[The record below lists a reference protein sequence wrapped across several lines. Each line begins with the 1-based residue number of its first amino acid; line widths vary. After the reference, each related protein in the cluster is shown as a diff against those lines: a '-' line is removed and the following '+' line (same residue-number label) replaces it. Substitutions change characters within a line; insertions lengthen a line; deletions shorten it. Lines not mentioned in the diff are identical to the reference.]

1 MTDLRDAEGQVLAV
15 LIHDQA
21 LETESAFSN
30 VIGSYASLSLENQRL
45 AADVANLAREMRDTQ
60 GRAAATADDAREQI
74 ERDLHDGAQQR
85 LIALRIKLQLAAERS
100 GDTAPDTTEQFN
112 QLGTEVQL
120 AIDELRAFAQGVFPA
135 VLGDFGPVAAL
146 KQAVRAAPVPTTVS
160 GVNVGR
166 YRPELERAIYFC
178 CLEALQNTYKHAHT
192 ATAAHVRIATRAAE
206 LTFEITD
213 NGPGLDLAT
222 VAPGAGLRNMQ
233 ERVAS
238 LEGSLRIDAARG
250 RGTRITGSIPLGQ
263 SITAHRP
270 G

>member
-1 MTDLRDAEGQVLAV
+1 M
-15 LIHDQA
+15 
-21 LETESAFSN
+21 
-30 VIGSYASLSLENQRL
+30 
-45 AADVANLAREMRDTQ
+45 
-60 GRAAATADDAREQI
+60 
-74 ERDLHDGAQQR
+74 
-85 LIALRIKLQLAAERS
+85 QLAAERS

-192 ATAAHVRIATRAAE
+192 ATAAHVRIATRGARAH
-206 LTFEITD
+206 LRD
-213 NGPGLDLAT
+213 HRQRPRVRRLARSRP
-222 VAPGAGLRNMQ
+222 APDCTTCTT
-233 ERVAS
+233 AS
-238 LEGSLRIDAARG
+238 PRSEDR
-250 RGTRITGSIPLGQ
+250 
-263 SITAHRP
+263 
-270 G
+270 